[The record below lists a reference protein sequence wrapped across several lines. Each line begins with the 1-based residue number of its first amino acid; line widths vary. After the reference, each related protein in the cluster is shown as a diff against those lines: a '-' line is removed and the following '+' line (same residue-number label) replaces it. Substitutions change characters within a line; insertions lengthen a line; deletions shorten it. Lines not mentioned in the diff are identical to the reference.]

1 MSDPRQYS
9 VTLLNSTVNYYFGFF
24 NFWGKIWRIDNTFR
38 MMLVYLIVENAL
50 LPVLKEYF
58 TLGAY

>member
-24 NFWGKIWRIDNTFR
+24 FFGKIWRIDNTFR

>member
-9 VTLLNSTVNYYFGFF
+9 VTLLNSTVNYYFGGFF
-24 NFWGKIWRIDNTFR
+24 GKIWRIDNTFR